1 MMNLL
6 NVYPLPNL
14 FPVLG
19 HLLDWLTQSFGN
31 IGIAVIVFTII
42 IKLALL
48 PLDYW
53 SRSGMKRNQLKL
65 EKMRPQLEKLQKQ
78 YANDKMLY
86 NQKMQ
91 SLYKKEGYSMMG
103 SCLPTIVTLVMFMLV
118 FNALNSYLK
127 YDLISAYNDMIVAYQ
142 GVGEDATAW
151 AAIADQYYTAFSPSF
166 LWIDNLWL
174 ADVFWKDSV
183 MTAAQFTTFTQIPVD
198 AFLQYDPMMA
208 PFQAGNGVNGFL
220 ILPILSGATSFVMQ
234 LVMSKGQKSQ
244 MELQGQNPATGKM
257 LLYMMPIMMGVFAVS
272 WNSAFA
278 IYLVTSSLF
287 SFVATLLINKIVD
300 IRFRKE
306 ENEIAA
312 AKVRR

>member
-1 MMNLL
+1 MTNLL
-6 NVYPLPNL
+6 NVYELPSL

-31 IGIAVIVFTII
+31 IGIAVIVFTIV
-42 IKLALL
+42 IKMALL

-53 SRSGMKRNQLKL
+53 SRAGMKKNQLKL

-91 SLYKKEGYSMMG
+91 ALYKKEGYSMMG
-103 SCLPTIVTLVMFMLV
+103 ACLPTIVTLVMFMLV
-118 FNALNSYLK
+118 YNALNSYLK
-127 YDLISAYNDMIVAYQ
+127 YNLISAYNDMSVAYLA
-142 GVGEDATAW
+142 VGEDSAAW
-151 AAIADQYYTAFSPSF
+151 AKIAPQFYEAFSPSF
-166 LWIDNLWL
+166 LWIENLWL
-174 ADVFWKDSV
+174 PDVFWNDSI
-183 MTAAQFTTFTQIPVD
+183 MTASQFTTFAGVPVD
-198 AFLQYDPMMA
+198 IGDYTAMVA
-208 PFQAGNGVNGFL
+208 PFQVNNRINGYVL
-220 ILPILSGATSFVMQ
+220 LPILSAATSFIMQ

-257 LLYMMPIMMGVFAVS
+257 LLYMMPVMMGFFAVN

-287 SFVATLLINKIVD
+287 GFVATLLINKIVE

-306 ENEIAA
+306 IAAIEA